1 MGGLVFWL
9 IAGIALVWMIRR
21 TKRKARLA
29 LRPASSVVVPDIRR
43 VAFDYID
50 MDGNVTTREITA
62 DRYVSGKII
71 GYCHL
76 RRAQR
81 SFFVSSIIGGG
92 VVDVET
98 GGAARQLPG
107 QLARVKNEASG
118 DWPCG

>member
-1 MGGLVFWL
+1 MGTL
-9 IAGIALVWMIRR
+9 IFFTIAVVALIWMIRR

-29 LRPASSVVVPDIRR
+29 LRPASIVVRPGIRR

-50 MDGNVTTREITA
+50 MDGNVTSREITA
-62 DRYVSGKII
+62 NRYANGKII

-81 SFFVSSIIGGG
+81 SFFVSSIIGDG

-98 GGAARQLPG
+98 GELLDA
-107 QLARVKNEASG
+107 EA
-118 DWPCG
+118 WAETL